1 MPVSEML
8 RIRKAVI
15 QKTGSGLSGSPRWIQ
30 TSAAF
35 A

>member
-1 MPVSEML
+1 MRVGEMQ
-8 RIRKAVI
+8 RIAKLSF
-15 QKTGSGLSGSPRWIQ
+15 QNTGSGLSGSPRWIQ